1 MNLGRNVA
9 QKVSGSL
16 IEVIP
21 TARALG
27 AEVRDVDLRS
37 FDDWAFAGFMRALLK
52 HQVLLVRGQ
61 TLSDH
66 ERTALSRRF
75 GNAAVVYTPFGAT
88 LGKAATFYSLYAAY
102 DALPPRLRSR
112 IAHLKARQLLTADEG
127 PPLWPVG
134 SIQSATSGTVQPL
147 VNIHPDTGRSLLALG
162 SRRHAYLVG
171 LELAESDALL
181 DELWDFAVRPEF
193 AWSHVGRQGDLL
205 VWDARCTIHRADVA
219 IPPPQRLLHSAE
231 IWSSI
236 GPA

>member
-1 MNLGRNVA
+1 MNLARDVA
-9 QKVSGSL
+9 EKVSGSL

-52 HQVLLVRGQ
+52 HQVLLVRNQ
-61 TLSDH
+61 TLSDT
-66 ERTALSRRF
+66 ERAALGRRF
-75 GNAAVVYTPFGAT
+75 GNATMIYTPHGT
-88 LGKAATFYSLYAAY
+88 RLGETATFSSLYTAY

-112 IAHLKARQLLTADEG
+112 IAHLKIRQLAPELESPPLQPEG
-127 PPLWPVG
+127 PVHTAISG
-134 SIQSATSGTVQPL
+134 SVRPL
-147 VNIHPDTGRSLLALG
+147 VSVHPDTGRSMLALG

-181 DELWDFAVRPEF
+181 DELWEFATRPEF
-193 AWSHVGRQGDLL
+193 SSTQLCRQGDLL
-205 VWDARCTIHRADVA
+205 VWDARCTIYRANA
-219 IPPPQRLLHSAE
+219 SFPTSQRLLHRSE

-236 GPA
+236 APN

>member
-9 QKVSGSL
+9 QKLPGSL
-16 IEVIP
+16 IEVTP

-37 FDDWAFAGFMRALLK
+37 FDDWAFASFMRALLK
-52 HQVLLVRGQ
+52 NQVLLVRSQ
-61 TLSDH
+61 TLSNH
-66 ERTALSRRF
+66 ERAALSRRF
-75 GNAAVVYTPFGAT
+75 GNAAVSYTPYGVT
-88 LGKAATFYSLYAAY
+88 VGETATFYSLYAAY

-112 IAHLKARQLLTADEG
+112 IAHLKTRQFLPTAESSTL
-127 PPLWPVG
+127 PRAG
-134 SIQSATSGTVQPL
+134 SVHSATSGTVQPL
-147 VNIHPDTGRSLLALG
+147 VSIHPDTGRSLLALG
-162 SRRHAYLVG
+162 PRRHAYLVG

-193 AWSHVGRQGDLL
+193 AWTHIGRQGDLL
-205 VWDARCTIHRADVA
+205 VWDSRCTIYRADTA
-219 IPPPQRLLHSAE
+219 IRPPQRLLHSAE